1 MSKKINIGLFGFGS
15 VGQGL
20 YELLDQNTSF
30 DAQIEKIV
38 VKNNDKKRALDES
51 HFYYDASVILE
62 DESIDTVVELIDDAD
77 AAYKIVVAAIKK
89 GKNVVSANKKL
100 IAYKLEELK
109 TLAGKNDVS
118 FLYEAAVCASIP
130 IIRTLEDYYN
140 TDTIEQ
146 INGICNGT
154 TNYIFSQTDR
164 GKSYEKALQE
174 AQELGFAESNPTL
187 DVDGF
192 DAKFKLCIL
201 IKHAFG
207 VSVHPDEIFNYG
219 IRHVTK
225 TDVNFGNQRGYR
237 LKLLSSVYLNN
248 DRLTAFVAPQFIKED
263 DLNYTVDGSLNAVAV
278 KGKFTGEQ
286 NLIGIGAGPHPTASA
301 VLSDI
306 NALRN
311 DYSYPYD
318 QEQKNEGVH
327 IDNESEIPVYIRSS
341 HTEELSAIPF
351 NQVHEEFRSTDIHFK
366 SGTVALDE
374 LMKIDFNGRPDLFL
388 AVLPEN
394 LFANQ
399 TSKEERLEETTVS

>member
-140 TDTIEQ
+140 TDTIER

-164 GKSYEKALQE
+164 GKSYENALHE
-174 AQELGFAESNPTL
+174 AQELGFAESDPTL

-225 TDVNFGNQRGYR
+225 ADVNFGTQRGYR

-248 DRLTAFVAPQFIKED
+248 GRLTAFVAPQFVREG

-286 NLIGIGAGPHPTASA
+286 NLVGLGAGPHPTASA

-318 QEQKNEGVH
+318 QEHKNKNIQ

-341 HTEELSAIPF
+341 RTEELSSIPF
-351 NQVHEEFRSTDIHFK
+351 NEVNEEFKNSDIHSK
-366 SGTVALDE
+366 TGSISLHE
-374 LMKIDFNGRPDLFL
+374 LRKIDFNDRPDLFL
-388 AVLPEN
+388 AILPEN
-394 LFANQ
+394 VSKDQ
-399 TSKEERLEETTVS
+399 TSKEESLEETTVN